1 MPSLRATSCADALL
15 PLEYSTTDSACCPCV
30 SALVV
35 LPRLKPACSTLSAV
49 VAARPVTVVPLS
61 TATVIDLG
69 LSPAVL
75 WLFLDF
81 ELPPPLLLPEF
92 WDRLALL
99 LSPPPLL
106 VSLETPYAPPAPIT
120 R

>member
-30 SALVV
+30 SALSV

-61 TATVIDLG
+61 TATVTDLG
-69 LSPAVL
+69 LIAAALWPCLELGRLLRLPLELDVL
-75 WLFLDF
+75 DRF
-81 ELPPPLLLPEF
+81 ELPPPGPFL
-92 WDRLALL
+92 
-99 LSPPPLL
+99 
-106 VSLETPYAPPAPIT
+106 
-120 R
+120 